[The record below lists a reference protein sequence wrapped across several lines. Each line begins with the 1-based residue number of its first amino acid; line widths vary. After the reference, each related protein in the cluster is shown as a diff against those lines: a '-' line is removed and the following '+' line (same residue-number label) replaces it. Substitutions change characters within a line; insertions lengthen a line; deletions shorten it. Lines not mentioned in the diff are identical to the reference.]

1 MYVSNELNS
10 KLDEIIKQFEVAL
23 RTYLADKI
31 IIKFSDEN
39 SFKNH
44 LEDLNNNHH
53 SSSIIFSSKIKAI
66 LKEFIKNYTQTYQM
80 FIDALYSKNSKDYSN
95 NINVPY
101 VKDLIYFITLLFKD
115 LEELKDMTNNYTTIE
130 ELLYKCSL
138 YHRVRND
145 LSHPASRKVL
155 KKEASD
161 VLKLILKFIDVVDD
175 DAFWFISK
183 DEIIKNIDNY
193 YNQEKNKI
201 LKYNN
206 LRNINVS
213 HEKTLCRESELKV
226 LHNLILGEDQY
237 SRVSDSTVVFGYGG
251 VGKTAL
257 VLDFIYEVIQKMQEE
272 EYQNKYD
279 FILFFSSKE
288 ERLVTT
294 KTTGE
299 FDIDKINVDIHSCD
313 EIIQQ
318 ILSSLNMKKFEEL
331 RTTRFK
337 GLIVIDNIEN
347 LKEEDKIQIFDFI
360 RKVPRSI
367 QFILTSRSEEKAEE
381 KIHLSEF
388 RDFERGKEFIQSYID
403 SHNFNL
409 IIDDEEIETL
419 LSATKGNTLLLVQ
432 SLQSLN
438 DETTTIQNISN
449 ELNNYESSSFEKV
462 ANFMY
467 KNTFDSAI
475 KELNDE
481 GLDPQNIILLATLYR
496 IKIDLYSLSKLT
508 DIKINDVRKI
518 ANHLTS
524 KLIFNKTEEFYTV
537 NEFASKFIFIS
548 LMPDDNNKR
557 ILETK
562 IEKYKNN
569 LTQKLSQLENQMQ
582 ENPKI
587 HTIITDWKPN
597 NYIDKIVIAEVFQMY
612 NKFILAIKEKNEYN
626 LKLLFNEYEKH
637 EYTTKHP
644 YIRFQKAR
652 IINAMIQKRYYG
664 NSNKE
669 NRILEIKRCYE
680 DTLESINTSY
690 SYIKNTVSHTAV
702 LMLFGFF
709 LNRNLKDK
717 EKAVRYLEM
726 AKKIKMKKT
735 DRKFFLIRNELS
747 FLYKKIYS
755 DTKDKYYKDEYNII
769 YNEIINSNI
778 NSSVFSIIKYKE
790 QFKRL

>member
-1 MYVSNELNS
+1 VGTLYTS
-10 KLDEIIKQFEVAL
+10 
-23 RTYLADKI
+23 TYKMFTDA
-31 IIKFSDEN
+31 S
-39 SFKNH
+39 H
-44 LEDLNNNHH
+44 
-53 SSSIIFSSKIKAI
+53 SKISRDY
-66 LKEFIKNYTQTYQM
+66 N
-80 FIDALYSKNSKDYSN
+80 NSND
-95 NINVPY
+95 VPY
-101 VKDLIYFITLLFKD
+101 VKDLIYFIILLFKD
-115 LEELKDMTNNYTTIE
+115 LEELKDMSNNHTTIE

-155 KKEASD
+155 KKEASEI
-161 VLKLILKFIDVVDD
+161 LKLILKFIDVLSEDN
-175 DAFWFISK
+175 FWFISK
-183 DEIIKNIDNY
+183 DKIIKNIDNY
-193 YNQEKNKI
+193 YNKEKNKI
-201 LKYNN
+201 LKYDN
-206 LRNINVS
+206 LRNINVP
-213 HEKTLCRESELKV
+213 HEKTLCRESELEI

-257 VLDFIYEVIQKMQEE
+257 VLDFIYEVIQKMQEQ
-272 EYQNKYD
+272 EYQEKYD

-318 ILSSLNMKKFEEL
+318 ILISLDMHDFENL
-331 RTTRFK
+331 RTTRLK

-347 LKEEDKIQIFDFI
+347 LKEEDKSQIFDFI
-360 RKVPRSI
+360 RKIPRSI

-409 IIDDEEIETL
+409 IITDEEVETL

-438 DETTTIQNISN
+438 DKTTTIQNISN
-449 ELNNYESSSFEKV
+449 ELNNYESSSFERV

-475 KELNDE
+475 KDLNDR
-481 GLDPQNIILLATLYR
+481 GLDPQNIILLATLYGV
-496 IKIDLYSLSKLT
+496 KIDLYSLSKLT
-508 DIKINDVRKI
+508 DITINEVRDI
-518 ANHLTS
+518 ANYLTS

-548 LMPDDNNKR
+548 LMPDDNNKK
-557 ILETK
+557 ILEAK
-562 IEKYKNN
+562 IENYKNDLN
-569 LTQKLSQLENQMQ
+569 RKLSKLKNQMN

-587 HTIITDWKPN
+587 NTIITDWKPN
-597 NYIDKIVIAEVFQMY
+597 NYIDRIVIAEVFQMY
-612 NKFILAIKEKNEYN
+612 DKFHDAIHKKDKNKLIN
-626 LKLLFNEYEKH
+626 LFNEYEKH

-644 YIRFQKAR
+644 YVRFQKAR
-652 IINAMIQKRYYG
+652 ILNLVISKRYYG
-664 NSNKE
+664 NASRDD
-669 NRILEIKRCYE
+669 RILEIKRCYE

-709 LNRNLKDK
+709 LNRDLKD
-717 EKAVRYLEM
+717 ELKAIRYLEM
-726 AKKIKMKKT
+726 AKKLETNKGDKK
-735 DRKFFLIRNELS
+735 FYLIRNELS
-747 FLYKKIYS
+747 SLYLKIYHE
-755 DTKDKYYKDEYNII
+755 TQTEYYKTAYNKT
-769 YNEIINSNI
+769 YNEIISSNVKSHIFKI
-778 NSSVFSIIKYKE
+778 NKYKNRFHE
-790 QFKRL
+790 I